1 MHRVVEMSDVI
12 LELYRL
18 LSNLVQY
25 WVIQFAGFEWIRPLC
40 LTPPC

>member
-18 LSNLVQY
+18 LSNPVQY